1 MTGRQDKTPG
11 LDIPQA
17 AQGHSPSG
25 MDRRVPRTLCG
36 TPGGAEH
43 SLDRGWEPSGQASWS
58 RWPWS
63 WAWVDLPVNSTALG
77 FPFVNWRKDRQQK
90 QPPGRWGLA
99 LKSCQFPGAVM
110 GQVGRGQAGSNLSG
124 GGPTPQ
130 ERALWVRAGVWWG
143 HPTRGFP
150 GKEALGRVPCGSFQ
164 WAYLGEACLL
174 KPEPV
179 PAGGDGSTSH
189 MWGS

>member
-1 MTGRQDKTPG
+1 
-11 LDIPQA
+11 
-17 AQGHSPSG
+17 
-25 MDRRVPRTLCG
+25 
-36 TPGGAEH
+36 
-43 SLDRGWEPSGQASWS
+43 
-58 RWPWS
+58 
-63 WAWVDLPVNSTALG
+63 
-77 FPFVNWRKDRQQK
+77 
-90 QPPGRWGLA
+90 
-99 LKSCQFPGAVM
+99 M

-124 GGPTPQ
+124 GGPMPQ
-130 ERALWVRAGVWWG
+130 ERALWGRAVVWWG

-150 GKEALGRVPCGSFQ
+150 GKEVLGSVPCGGFQ